1 MPLDDIEQD
10 EAPRDDKTRQSLNTT
25 NRTNTKRD
33 NVDKDTADKIG
44 NERQD
49 TDGGHKRDTTSGG
62 AVVSSGNKEVK
73 KDPPPEE
80 KTDDDNAISGF
91 IQKLISGTF
100 GDTKEDEEEIKTGNN
115 QDEEDR
121 PPSDEELDSG
131 EGADTPPVN
140 TTGSDRS
147 GEFGSGTIVDPP
159 KGNFEGRN
167 RSKGNYI
174 EYKGVKYQIDRKGTE
189 YSDTE
194 TDIAKQNA
202 AVDDDTVTVGNT
214 VIMLKDLLSMSS
226 EERQKTFD
234 TALSGAPATPPATKK
249 FTVKSIFWVVK
260 RDSKYGAIVEVGFDN
275 NGTRVNATF
284 DDTGNIEILGVKY
297 TAKEIF
303 IDDGS
308 DVVTWLKKQVD
319 DTKSEELS
327 ALYAGWGFT
336 VETPPADPPNDENPA
351 TNPQDPE
358 QKFEPKEKSNA
369 SPEGAP
375 AQVENSKALTEIKM
389 RELEGKRDGVPATM
403 RVQSYIKSVYGP
415 GNPSVSGG
423 VSAGPTSTG
432 YWAFRSNVNGTANQA
447 GSANEYKIVESSI
460 TGAVKFGPGKATW
473 KGIVKKAILG
483 VQVDP
488 EKNLKITNYPIVM
501 NAPEV
506 GIPNTAIPYVFE
518 NQTEQHR
525 MVTGGIFNESGWGIG
540 SMEGHSSWA
549 ERSHWCGYH
558 AKFCWNHSGYIP
570 AITLDNP
577 AGAGNATDVYSKR
590 LPKPVTPDSEGTY
603 ASLPMFVNPDTGNM
617 EVDPDLYNMGS
628 PIKGAKDAREHCH
641 LYKFYKQTSYTK
653 KTIQK
658 IPGTKKVNGKLVEVM
673 NEKELK
679 EQIAITV
686 YEQML
691 PNPISAFFIRGI
703 HFADNQMT
711 EMGKKLMDHFLSQR
725 GWEASIITRGGHV
738 EVCPYLNPDGT
749 MWRLGGN
756 TGSDAIAG
764 NAAAGSGKVS
774 GAGWRFCCQPG
785 KIWSFAGDGPG
796 GHIAFHKLINS
807 QSSPEY
813 QKVEPTMNGIFRRTE
828 LVDNY
833 MKAVA
838 NKQKGILATLKNTLY
853 DQIVEPG

>member
-33 NVDKDTADKIG
+33 NVDKDTADKLG
-44 NERQD
+44 GERQD

-100 GDTKEDEEEIKTGNN
+100 GDTSGDDEDIPPDEPKNDEYIDKDTG
-115 QDEEDR
+115 
-121 PPSDEELDSG
+121 SG
-131 EGADTPPVN
+131 EKN
-140 TTGSDRS
+140 TGSDRD
-147 GEFGSGTIVDPP
+147 GEFGSGVKEP
-159 KGNFEGRN
+159 K
-167 RSKGNYI
+167 
-174 EYKGVKYQIDRKGTE
+174 
-189 YSDTE
+189 
-194 TDIAKQNA
+194 
-202 AVDDDTVTVGNT
+202 
-214 VIMLKDLLSMSS
+214 
-226 EERQKTFD
+226 EEEEK
-234 TALSGAPATPPATKK
+234 PKEEEKPPATKLK
-249 FTVKSIFWVVK
+249 VKELSWEL
-260 RDSKYGAIVEVGFDN
+260 RPNSKYGAIVKVEWIFRT
-275 NGTRVNATF
+275 TRGGEEPQFKFFTAEF
-284 DDTGNIEILGVKY
+284 DDNGNFIMSIPAMSFERTYNI
-297 TAKEIF
+297 KEID
-303 IDDGS
+303 IGGAADIPAQGS
-308 DVVTWLKKQVD
+308 AVDWLKKQVI
-319 DTKSEELS
+319 DTKSKELTD
-327 ALYAGWGFT
+327 LYIGWGFQIET
-336 VETPPADPPNDENPA
+336 PPVETPKDENPA

-358 QKFEPKEKSNA
+358 QKFEIKEKSNE

-375 AQVENSKALTEIKM
+375 VQVENSKALTEIKL
-389 RELEGKRDGVPATM
+389 RELEGKRDGVPASM
-403 RVQSYIKSVYGP
+403 RVQSYIKPVYGP
-415 GNPSVSGG
+415 GNPSVRDGIY
-423 VSAGPTSTG
+423 AGPTSTG
-432 YWAFRSNVNGTANQA
+432 YWAFRSNINGTANQA

-473 KGIVKKAILG
+473 NGIVKKAILG

-488 EKNLKITNYPIVM
+488 EKNLKITNYPIIM

-525 MVTGGIFNESGWGIG
+525 MVTGGIFNKSGWGIG
-540 SMEGHSSWA
+540 SMEEYSSWA

-703 HFADNQMT
+703 HFTDKQMT

-785 KIWSFAGDGPG
+785 KIWNFAGDDPG

-807 QSSPEY
+807 TSSPEY